1 MPARAAAVPYAPASA
16 SDPVPRA
23 CVCGLGSPGGR
34 IKAGS
39 GHGTA
44 LDPALGCGGQ
54 LFL

>member
-34 IKAGS
+34 TK
-39 GHGTA
+39 TVRTV
-44 LDPALGCGGQ
+44 GQ
-54 LFL
+54 SLPHPGAWETIPS